1 MLTRGT
7 TLLKQGQE
15 MLEGAGDNAD
25 AAARARQIID
35 YGNALVEIAM
45 GGSGASP
52 SGATTVDIS

>member
-1 MLTRGT
+1 
-7 TLLKQGQE
+7 